1 MKNLWNDII
10 PLLFLQEFIFL
21 TSVQGKLRA
30 SGLCFHLLC
39 RLPSY
44 GLDTSPS
51 STQVVPPLDLH

>member
-10 PLLFLQEFIFL
+10 PLLPLQEFMSL
-21 TSVQGKLRA
+21 TSVEGKLRA
-30 SGLCFHLLC
+30 FAPCFHLLR

-51 STQVVPPLDLH
+51 STQVTLPLDLH